1 MLAIRLKAVRSRRNQ
16 RNINAIDQ
24 NIVDIK
30 TKTLISPMVR
40 LSSSLRSSRA
50 RPVPI
55 VVGSALERL
64 GVRVTMARKLRGLT
78 QEELG
83 HFADVSTS
91 TVRSIEDG
99 AEGVAMGNFLKVLQ
113 ALGLLSQVEKLLDPR
128 EDPETLAYAE
138 RKLRSP

>member
-1 MLAIRLKAVRSRRNQ
+1 
-16 RNINAIDQ
+16 
-24 NIVDIK
+24 
-30 TKTLISPMVR
+30 MVR
-40 LSSSLRSSRA
+40 LSSSLGSSKA
-50 RPVPI
+50 RPVPV

-83 HFADVSTS
+83 HLADVSTS
-91 TVRSIEDG
+91 TVRSLEGG

-113 ALGLLSQVEKLLDPR
+113 ALGLMSQAEQLLDPR